1 MKLVY
6 ESRHY
11 VYNLKSNIAR
21 EYTSGIH
28 VYQFSIQR
36 VYISFHRQKTGFRKL
51 QLAFFHCEP
60 DIFSVQ
66 LISAFIKMVNSCRVS
81 NEFNYDECLIYS
93 CYLNVF

>member
-1 MKLVY
+1 MN
-6 ESRHY
+6 RGIT
-11 VYNLKSNIAR
+11 YNLKSNIAR
-21 EYTSGIH
+21 EYIH
-28 VYQFSIQR
+28 RVYMYISSVYR
-36 VYISFHRQKTGFRKL
+36 GYISFHRQKTGFRKI

-81 NEFNYDECLIYS
+81 NDFNYVEWLIYS